1 MKKGGLIMVE
11 YLLKMKGIVDALAST
26 NHVVS
31 KEDKIL
37 LVLASLGPED
47 DAFIVFIT
55 SRSEPFKFEDI
66 ATLLKEEDDQTIH
79 LNMEEDEP
87 VVDIIKA

>member
-66 ATLLKEEDDQTIH
+66 ATLLKVYETR
-79 LNMEEDEP
+79 L
-87 VVDIIKA
+87 

>member
-31 KEDKIL
+31 KEDQIL
-37 LVLASLGPED
+37 LVLASLGP
-47 DAFIVFIT
+47 
-55 SRSEPFKFEDI
+55 SMMP
-66 ATLLKEEDDQTIH
+66 LLSLLLQEEEDDQTIH

-87 VVDIIKA
+87 VVDLIKHKTTMSNFP